1 MYLCHLQ
8 PRLLAN
14 GKCKSASLLLWI
26 DLFSMPPVL
35 SLLKT
40 PAYAFEPWLLFL
52 FLIHSILSDPVLHFC
67 VLEHTSCI
75 CDQTRQLLHKVFRDF
90 QQAHQG
96 PWLVPRM
103 DSGPAL
109 CLLTELN
116 VPQCG
121 CMALRVQV
129 RRWWSWFGA
138 SHTVVLCHC
147 FSDSLFYWDRKKFLV
162 FLKTWPTLYPSFER
176 RKVNTGWWQ
185 NICGKVCMWASSLTL
200 KLSVPDHFYWSREKP
215 KLANGC

>member
-14 GKCKSASLLLWI
+14 DKCKSSSLLLWI
-26 DLFSMPPVL
+26 DLFSMPLVL

-40 PAYAFEPWLLFL
+40 PAYAFEPWFLFL

-67 VLEHTSCI
+67 VLEHT
-75 CDQTRQLLHKVFRDF
+75 LLYLWSNSAAAPQGFQRLKHRLCF

-138 SHTVVLCHC
+138 SHTVVLCHW
-147 FSDSLFYWDRKKFLV
+147 FSD
-162 FLKTWPTLYPSFER
+162 
-176 RKVNTGWWQ
+176 
-185 NICGKVCMWASSLTL
+185 
-200 KLSVPDHFYWSREKP
+200 
-215 KLANGC
+215 